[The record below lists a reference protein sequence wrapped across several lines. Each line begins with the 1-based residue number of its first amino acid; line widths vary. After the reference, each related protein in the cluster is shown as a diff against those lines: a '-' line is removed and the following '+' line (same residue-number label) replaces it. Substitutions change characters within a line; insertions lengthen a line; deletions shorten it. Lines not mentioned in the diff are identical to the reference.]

1 MKKLSLIVLMCL
13 WTAGCAES
21 STENSTACKCSSDQI
36 CDNGKCL
43 DTCSELKPCPGKA
56 DCVNNICRG
65 GKTPS
70 CEIGTKKCSEDMTK
84 VLVCSDGYDYE
95 TDEECGAGNICDSA
109 VCVPDDCTEGT
120 KRCHL
125 NNVEVCTSNAFRIY
139 TECELPAVCDET
151 QMDCVTPSVCTNDVK
166 QCGLDGNVEICSD
179 GEWVRMMKCPETS
192 PCDPTTFKC
201 ASDVKCQ
208 ANEKSC
214 DSENNLLVCNGTQW
228 VKQQCPDNTICY
240 NNDCREKCQPDT
252 TSCVSQNRYR
262 KCNAIGIWG
271 ESNCPEGLVCIDEN
285 GEASCEGT
293 CTEGAYSC
301 DDNVLKRCESNTIN
315 EIEPCG
321 DRATCSETE
330 GRCIPNCG
338 NTLLD
343 NGEECDTTVPSDKT
357 CITEM
362 GDGYTGTLSCTST
375 CTIDTG
381 NCTKTSVTPPVGDWN
396 YTQTFDSITSVANKY
411 ETENTFEENS
421 ITWSVKGRTKMNDT
435 AGDFSIDG
443 QGVIFKYNSSVPN
456 YIKATGLTKGI
467 KTLAFDYRSW
477 GQSGDSGTIKITA
490 GSFSEEISFK
500 KDQTTPQPH
509 TATVNAAATEF
520 TIESTKGGRII
531 IDNVRWTNQ

>member
-285 GEASCEGT
+285 GEASC
-293 CTEGAYSC
+293 
-301 DDNVLKRCESNTIN
+301 
-315 EIEPCG
+315 
-321 DRATCSETE
+321 
-330 GRCIPNCG
+330 
-338 NTLLD
+338 
-343 NGEECDTTVPSDKT
+343 
-357 CITEM
+357 
-362 GDGYTGTLSCTST
+362 
-375 CTIDTG
+375 
-381 NCTKTSVTPPVGDWN
+381 VGDWD
-396 YTQTFDSITSVANKY
+396 YIQTFDNITSVANKY

-467 KTLAFDYRSW
+467 KSLAFDYRSW
-477 GQSGDSGTIKITA
+477 GGASDNGIVKITA

-509 TATVNAAATEF
+509 TATLNAAATEF